1 MTRDCTFVILYK
13 QTKNKKGCE
22 CKMLKE
28 TISKDIVQAMKEK
41 DVLKKGLLQLVKAA
55 MENLEI
61 KEKRELTKEEEISI
75 VQREVKQTKESLAEA
90 KKYGR
95 EDLAKQNEQKL
106 EILMKYLP
114 KQLSEAEVT
123 EIALNA
129 GIVKGMKM
137 GDAMKLAM
145 PVLKG
150 KTENAL
156 ISKVVK
162 NLIAE

>member
-1 MTRDCTFVILYK
+1 
-13 QTKNKKGCE
+13 
-22 CKMLKE
+22 MLKE

-123 EIALNA
+123 EIALNT

>member
-1 MTRDCTFVILYK
+1 
-13 QTKNKKGCE
+13 
-22 CKMLKE
+22 MLKE

-41 DVLKKGLLQLVKAA
+41 DVLKKGLLQLVKAS